1 MLRSI
6 QSYFTEVQGLHT
18 LRNTRSFITNCPR
31 FVFMCYVPSEHLLP
45 KSKVGLRK
53 SKVPLRQSNIMF
65 GGSPRLCLA
74 EVQDYVWRKSKIMFG
89 GRPSEGS
96 LADVQGFNLQLR
108 KSTRLCL
115 AEVLRLSPRFY
126 LVQVERLYTGVQEFN
141 MRKSKRHH

>member
-1 MLRSI
+1 MLRTIRTFISKV
-6 QSYFTEVQGLHT
+6 QGWFAEVQGST
-18 LRNTRSFITNCPR
+18 TA
-31 FVFMCYVPSEHLLP
+31 VQDYVW
-45 KSKVGLRK
+45 RK
-53 SKVPLRQSNIMF
+53 SKIMF

-74 EVQDYVWRKSKIMFG
+74 EVQGSSTVVQGSNLQSPRLVYGSPSFPYERSPRLQFVES
-89 GRPSEGS
+89 PSEGS

-115 AEVLRLSPRFY
+115 AEVLRLSPTFY